1 MRPDRIAG
9 TAEAERLAL
18 EAFAYI
24 TADED
29 RLFRFIDMTGIRPDS
44 IREVASQPGFL
55 VAVLDHVLSE
65 DEMVLGLAAQLGIKP
80 ERVAEARHRLQPPE
94 SFE

>member
-1 MRPDRIAG
+1 
-9 TAEAERLAL
+9 
-18 EAFAYI
+18 
-24 TADED
+24 
-29 RLFRFIDMTGIRPDS
+29 
-44 IREVASQPGFL
+44 